1 MTGRSLL
8 SGALF
13 VTLGVAAG
21 AATWWVLN
29 LSPAGAKKAA
39 AALLPASVP
48 KVFKEDQANVVT
60 LTAEAVK
67 SEKIQ
72 TAKVERKPMR
82 QSRVYGGEV
91 MVPAGQTILVTAPVG
106 GSLSAPKGGVPKPG
120 VIVKKGDVIF
130 TLAPLLTPEGRVSLA
145 TAKVDAEGQ
154 VESAQATYDGTK
166 LALDRAK
173 RLLRSEAGSR
183 RAVEETQA
191 AHDVAKKVLDAATAR
206 RAMLQKVAAH
216 PDKETASP
224 LTIEA
229 PDTGVLRNVSASPG
243 QNVHGGASL
252 FEVIHLERVWVR
264 VPVYVGEVGSID
276 ADAPASVFALNSRP
290 GTSGQTAEPTKAPP
304 SANASAGTVDL
315 FYAMKNEPS
324 YSPGQ
329 RIGVGL
335 TLKGESD
342 SLTVPWAA
350 VLFDVYGGAWV
361 YERTGERTF
370 ARQRVVVQ
378 FVRDG
383 TAVLRSGPK
392 VGTTVVTAGP
402 AELFGAET
410 GFSK

>member
-1 MTGRSLL
+1 MNGRSLL

-13 VTLGVAAG
+13 VVLGVAAG

-39 AALLPASVP
+39 APLPSSVP

-67 SEKIQ
+67 SERIQ

-91 MVPAGQTILVTAPVG
+91 TVPAGQTIIVTAPVG

-120 VIVKKGDVIF
+120 SVVKKGDVIF
-130 TLAPLLTPEGRVSLA
+130 SLAPLLTPEGRVSLA

-154 VESAQATYDGTK
+154 VESAQATYDGAK
-166 LALDRAK
+166 IALDRAK

-183 RAVEETQA
+183 KAVEDAQTA
-191 AHDVAKKVLDAATAR
+191 YDVAKKILDAATSR

-229 PDTGVLRNVSASPG
+229 PDSGVLRNVSALPG

-252 FEVIHLERVWVR
+252 FEVINLDHVWVR
-264 VPVYVGEVGSID
+264 VPVYVGEVGAVD
-276 ADAPASVFALNSRP
+276 ADVAASVFALNSRP
-290 GTSGQTAEPTKAPP
+290 GTAGQSAEPTKAPP
-304 SANASAGTVDL
+304 SANAAAGTVDL
-315 FYAMKNEPS
+315 FYTMSNAHG

-329 RIGVGL
+329 RIGVSL
-335 TLKGESD
+335 TLKGEAD

-361 YERTGERTF
+361 YEKTGERTF

-378 FVRDG
+378 YVRDG